1 MRSIILS
8 LSFVA
13 LASPVAAAPDP
24 DVQRLEQVLRD
35 PATADRIS
43 RSLDGLTDALMS
55 IKVGP
60 IKAALEGREPT
71 AEERNLTVGEIE
83 RRKNP
88 QAEAE
93 LRAKV
98 RAAGPAIAQ
107 GMNAVANA
115 LPAMSKAMED
125 FERAVDRMSAN
136 LPDPTYPRR

>member
-1 MRSIILS
+1 MRSLLLALPIL
-8 LSFVA
+8 A

-24 DVQRLEQVLRD
+24 DMQRLEQVLRD

-93 LRAKV
+93 MRARI

-125 FERAVDRMSAN
+125 IERAVDRMSAN
-136 LPDPTYPRR
+136 LPDPTYPKR